1 MSLKKSSQLKN
12 VRKIALIGF
21 SGPNQAMLEYCF
33 SSEVDCEL
41 VTASAAQILVVNG
54 DQGEGDEQLSRN
66 IIEKY
71 PAEFRLVIS
80 IRDVS
85 WDGFALLKKPHT
97 AQDLL
102 SVVRSFS
109 VTFSDSENQDTQP
122 VKKEI
127 NSDDLDFY
135 RSRDY
140 ARKRQGEALKQ
151 KLIKGNLVVSAS
163 DRLVQQIE
171 ADIREQEEQLK
182 RELEA
187 EKAKHEALLAKKKAK
202 KLMLLKKKKLEE
214 EKRLQEAKKKKLA
227 AEKAKK
233 LKQKLLD
240 NKKKKELLAKR
251 EQEAEKAL
259 QDKSVK
265 ASQELTKEQILQC
278 CGNAADADLTRPD
291 ERRSIF
297 FNPEG
302 SLLVKMTEAVDLAL
316 KLDQP
321 VEITGL
327 PGQMLVF
334 PDQRLFYMT
343 FSDEFLNQLALT
355 RFGYGELEIEPK
367 GDFQLEDKTKHL
379 AERIESLIWK
389 VALWTSRG
397 RLLNGMDPEKLM
409 QLTVQPDF
417 ESFQAIPDCYEIS
430 EVWSGQPMTA
440 LDIVR
445 ILDVPQRV
453 VFAFMCG
460 AYSLGWFQE

>member
-1 MSLKKSSQLKN
+1 MSLKKRGQLKN

-21 SGPNQAMLEYCF
+21 SGPNQAMLEYCL

-41 VTASAAQILVVNG
+41 VTASAAQIVVVNG
-54 DQGEGDEQLSRN
+54 DQGEEDDQLSQK
-66 IIEKY
+66 IIDKY
-71 PAEFRLVIS
+71 PAEYRVVIS
-80 IRDVS
+80 IRDIE
-85 WDGFALLKKPHT
+85 WDGFTLLKKPHT
-97 AQDLL
+97 AEDLL
-102 SVVRSFS
+102 TTVRSFS
-109 VTFSDSENQDTQP
+109 ITFPESEEQESQP

-127 NSDDLDFY
+127 NPDDLDFY

-171 ADIREQEEQLK
+171 ADIREQEEQL
-182 RELEA
+182 RQQLEA
-187 EKAKHEALLAKKKAK
+187 EKAKHEAILAKKKAK
-202 KLMLLKKKKLEE
+202 KLLLLKKQKLEQ
-214 EKRLQEAKKKKLA
+214 EKRLKEEKKKKLA

-240 NKKKKELLAKR
+240 NQKKKEQLAKR
-251 EQEAEKAL
+251 AEAAEKKL
-259 QDKSVK
+259 QGDAVKSAPV
-265 ASQELTKEQILQC
+265 LTKEQILQC
-278 CGNAADADLTRPD
+278 CGNASDVDLSRPD

-302 SLLVKMTEAVDLAL
+302 SLLVKMTEAVDLAV

-327 PGQMLVF
+327 PGQMFVF
-334 PDQRLFYMT
+334 PDQRLFYTT
-343 FSDEFLNQLALT
+343 FSDDFLNQLALT

-379 AERIESLIWK
+379 AENIESLIWK

-417 ESFQAIPDCYEIS
+417 ETFQAVPDCYEIS
-430 EVWSGQPMTA
+430 DVWSGHQMTA

-445 ILDVPQRV
+445 ILDIPQRV
-453 VFAFMCG
+453 VFTFMCG

>member
-1 MSLKKSSQLKN
+1 MSLKKRGQLKN

-21 SGPNQAMLEYCF
+21 TGPNQAMLEYCF

-54 DQGEGDEQLSRN
+54 DQGEEDNLLSKSLIN
-66 IIEKY
+66 KY
-71 PAEFRLVIS
+71 AAECRVVIS
-80 IRDVS
+80 IRDIA
-85 WDGFALLKKPHT
+85 WDGFTLLKKPHT

-102 SVVRSFS
+102 SIVRGFE
-109 VTFSDSENQDTQP
+109 VTFPETEMDIAQP

-127 NSDDLDFY
+127 NPDDLDFY

-151 KLIKGNLVVSAS
+151 KLIKGKLVVSAS
-163 DRLVQQIE
+163 DRLVQQVE
-171 ADIREQEEQLK
+171 ADVREQEEQLK

-187 EKAKHEALLAKKKAK
+187 EKAKHEAILAKKKAK
-202 KLMLLKKKKLEE
+202 KLLLLKKKKLEE
-214 EKRLQEAKKKKLA
+214 EKRLKEEQKKKLA
-227 AEKAKK
+227 AQKAKK

-240 NKKKKELLAKR
+240 NQKKKEQLAKR
-251 EQEAEKAL
+251 AEKAEKPL
-259 QDKSVK
+259 QDNSVK
-265 ASQELTKEQILQC
+265 PAPTLTNEQILQC
-278 CGNAADADLTRPD
+278 CGNAADVDLSRSD

-302 SLLVKMTEAVDLAL
+302 SLLVKMTEAVDLAV

-327 PGQMLVF
+327 PGQMFVF
-334 PDQRLFYMT
+334 PDQRLFYTT
-343 FSDEFLNQLALT
+343 FSDDFLNQLALT

-367 GDFQLEDKTKHL
+367 GDFKLEDKTKHL
-379 AERIESLIWK
+379 AENIESLIWK

-417 ESFQAIPDCYEIS
+417 ETFQAVPDCYEIS
-430 EVWSGQPMTA
+430 DVWSGHQMTA

-445 ILDVPQRV
+445 ILDIPQRV
-453 VFAFMCG
+453 VFTFMCG

>member
-1 MSLKKSSQLKN
+1 MSLKKRGRLNN

-21 SGPNQAMLEYCF
+21 AGPNQAMLEYCF

-41 VTASAAQILVVNG
+41 VTPSAAQILVVNG
-54 DQGEGDEQLSRN
+54 DQGEEDEQLSN
-66 IIEKY
+66 AVVEKY
-71 PAEFRLVIS
+71 PAKFRVVIS
-80 IRDVS
+80 IRDIV
-85 WDGFALLKKPHT
+85 WDGFTLLKKPHT
-97 AQDLL
+97 AQDIL

-109 VTFSDSENQDTQP
+109 VTFPESEEFVAQP
-122 VKKEI
+122 AKKEI

-163 DRLVQQIE
+163 DRLVQQVE

-182 RELEA
+182 KELEA
-187 EKAKHEALLAKKKAK
+187 EKAKHEAILAKKKAK
-202 KLMLLKKKKLEE
+202 KLLLLKKKKIEQ
-214 EKRLQEAKKKKLA
+214 EKRLKEEKKKKLA
-227 AEKAKK
+227 AQKAKK

-240 NKKKKELLAKR
+240 NQKKKEQLAKR
-251 EQEAEKAL
+251 AEEAEQTL
-259 QDKSVK
+259 QDDSVK
-265 ASQELTKEQILQC
+265 PAPILTKEQILQC
-278 CGNAADADLTRPD
+278 CGNAADVDLSRPD

-302 SLLVKMTEAVDLAL
+302 SLLVKMTEAVDLAV

-327 PGQMLVF
+327 PGQMYVF
-334 PDQRLFYMT
+334 PDQRLFYTT
-343 FSDEFLNQLALT
+343 FSDDFLNQLALT

-367 GDFQLEDKTKHL
+367 GDFQLKDKTKHL
-379 AERIESLIWK
+379 AENIESLIWK

-417 ESFQAIPDCYEIS
+417 ETFQAVPDCYEIS
-430 EVWSGQPMTA
+430 DVWSGHQVTA
-440 LDIVR
+440 LDVVR
-445 ILDVPQRV
+445 ILDIPQRV
-453 VFAFMCG
+453 VFTFMCG

>member
-1 MSLKKSSQLKN
+1 MSLKKRGRLNN

-21 SGPNQAMLEYCF
+21 AGPNQAMLEYCF

-41 VTASAAQILVVNG
+41 VTPSAAQILVVNG
-54 DQGEGDEQLSRN
+54 DQGEEDDQLSN
-66 IIEKY
+66 AVVEKY
-71 PAEFRLVIS
+71 PAKFRVVIS
-80 IRDVS
+80 IRDIV
-85 WDGFALLKKPHT
+85 WDGFTLLKKPHT
-97 AQDLL
+97 AQDIL

-109 VTFSDSENQDTQP
+109 VTFPESEEFVAQP
-122 VKKEI
+122 AKKEI

-163 DRLVQQIE
+163 DRLVQQVE

-182 RELEA
+182 KELEA
-187 EKAKHEALLAKKKAK
+187 EKAKHEAILAKKKAK
-202 KLMLLKKKKLEE
+202 KLLLLKKKKIEQ
-214 EKRLQEAKKKKLA
+214 EKRLKEEKKKKLA
-227 AEKAKK
+227 AQKAKK

-240 NKKKKELLAKR
+240 NQKKKEQLAKR
-251 EQEAEKAL
+251 AEEAEQTL
-259 QDKSVK
+259 QDDSVK
-265 ASQELTKEQILQC
+265 PASILTKEQILQC
-278 CGNAADADLTRPD
+278 CGNAADVDLSRPD

-302 SLLVKMTEAVDLAL
+302 SLLVKMTEAVDLAV

-327 PGQMLVF
+327 PGQMFVF
-334 PDQRLFYMT
+334 PDQRLFYTT
-343 FSDEFLNQLALT
+343 FSDDFLNQLALT

-367 GDFQLEDKTKHL
+367 GDFQLKDKTKHL
-379 AERIESLIWK
+379 AENIESLIWK

-417 ESFQAIPDCYEIS
+417 ETFQAIPDCYEIS
-430 EVWSGQPMTA
+430 DVWSGHQVTA
-440 LDIVR
+440 LDVVR
-445 ILDVPQRV
+445 ILDIPQRV
-453 VFAFMCG
+453 VFTFMCG